1 MPIPKKGDTHE
12 VTNYRPVSL
21 LSQVSK
27 VLERLIFS
35 QVSSFVENSLYDL
48 QHGFRCKRSCVT
60 QLLSVLHDLGRTLDS
75 GKETDL
81 IYLDFAKAFD
91 SVSHSKLLFK
101 LKSFGISGPLLNWFA
116 DYLRDRKQCVVV
128 EGASSS
134 FLNVTSGVPQGSVIG
149 PLLFILYVNDLPE
162 VTNNSTVALFSD
174 DSKCYRAIRS
184 PVDRGLLQLDLDA
197 MSNWSLNW
205 KMKFNVSKT
214 LHLGYP
220 ANVTLQLIATFLT
233 MIQLRA

>member
-1 MPIPKKGDTHE
+1 
-12 VTNYRPVSL
+12 
-21 LSQVSK
+21 
-27 VLERLIFS
+27 
-35 QVSSFVENSLYDL
+35 VSSFVENSLYDL

-134 FLNVTSGVPQGSVIG
+134 FLNVTSGVPQ
-149 PLLFILYVNDLPE
+149 
-162 VTNNSTVALFSD
+162 
-174 DSKCYRAIRS
+174 
-184 PVDRGLLQLDLDA
+184 
-197 MSNWSLNW
+197 
-205 KMKFNVSKT
+205 
-214 LHLGYP
+214 
-220 ANVTLQLIATFLT
+220 
-233 MIQLRA
+233 